1 MKKLLI
7 SLSVLLLFTTAYA
20 QAPALIYSQEAETLF
35 QRALARYIQNDP
47 ETAKLSFLELI
58 EQHPP
63 NQRTSAARLMLS
75 KSHYKLKEYS
85 LSIATAVE
93 LQLHFPYSRYLS
105 ETDLIIGD
113 CYFHQNQVYSAAT
126 QYARVLTSRANI
138 RSKSRAADRL
148 GQLAGSDRLT
158 DRDAENLRMDFGQAI
173 INEALA
179 FGQARWPIKLGDL
192 ETGNKRLAIFLE
204 RFPNGQL
211 AALVRKTLMPDRS
224 RQQIA
229 SRPEPSSPSAST
241 PRTDETPELGPIRE
255 PENARYKIGVIAPLG
270 IAPGE
275 DLRDGILLA
284 RELNPLTSRD
294 QVGLIF
300 EDSEGDPIRAVRAA
314 QRLIKEHD
322 VLAIIGALSSAETTP
337 LAAMLSAQD
346 VPLIAPTA
354 SNDGIASLSPY
365 VFQVNATPGAQGR
378 RIAEHAVRKQ
388 GLRMLATLASR
399 DTYGRR
405 IAREFTAK
413 AEELGAEVLIQEW
426 YESGTTDYRRQFE
439 RIRSA
444 GLALDPP
451 DDLAVQIDSL
461 ILKGIHVNPPP
472 PVEVDPDTVQ
482 PEIVETLDGILIAGD
497 DTDILLIAP
506 QFHSALVP
514 AQVLGSDGWNH
525 TEVARDGGNY
535 VDGAIFVAKYY
546 GQSQLESVQDFVN
559 AYRSRFSKDQ
569 NIVAALGYDAML
581 AVLKSINAGGTTRER
596 LRERLETLTD
606 VPGATGRISFGKGD
620 RENGW
625 MYLLTIHKG
634 KIEPLASDE
643 GEAEIE

>member
-1 MKKLLI
+1 MKKFLI
-7 SLSVLLLFTTAYA
+7 SLSILLLFTSAHA
-20 QAPALIYSQEAETLF
+20 QAPVLIYSQEVETLF

-47 ETAKLSFLELI
+47 ENSKLGFLELI
-58 EQHPP
+58 EQYPP
-63 NQRTSAARLMLS
+63 NQRTSAARLTLS
-75 KSHYKLKEYS
+75 KSHYRLKEYS

-126 QYARVLTSRANI
+126 QYARVLTSRADI
-138 RSKSRAADRL
+138 RTKSRAADRL
-148 GQLAGSDRLT
+148 GQLAGSDKLT
-158 DRDAENLRMDFGQAI
+158 DRDIGNLKMDFGQAI

-211 AALVRKTLMPDRS
+211 AALVRQTLMPNRPK
-224 RQQIA
+224 IA
-229 SRPEPSSPSAST
+229 SRPEPISPSTST
-241 PRTDETPELGPIRE
+241 PISAETAEPGPIRE
-255 PENARYKIGVIAPLG
+255 PENARYKIGVIAPLNT
-270 IAPGE
+270 PVGE

-294 QVGLIF
+294 QVGLLF
-300 EDSEGDPIRAVRAA
+300 KDSEGDPIRAVRAA
-314 QRLIKEHD
+314 QRLIEEHD

-337 LAAMLSAQD
+337 LAAMLSARE

-354 SNDGIASLSPY
+354 SDDGIASLSPY

-399 DTYGRR
+399 DTYGHR

-444 GLALDPP
+444 GLALEPP
-451 DDLAVQIDSL
+451 DDLATEIDSL
-461 ILKGIHVNPPP
+461 ILGGIHVNPPP
-472 PVEVDPDTVQ
+472 PIEVDPDTVQ
-482 PEIVETLDGILIAGD
+482 PEIVETLDGILIAGG

-506 QFHSALVP
+506 QFHSALIP

-525 TEVARDGGNY
+525 AEVARDGGNY
-535 VDGAIFVAKYY
+535 VDGAVFVAKYY

-559 AYRSRFSKDQ
+559 AYRSRFGKDQ

-581 AVLKSINAGGTTRER
+581 SVLKSINAGGTTRER

-606 VPGATGRISFGKGD
+606 VPGATGRISFGKGN

-625 MYLLTIHKG
+625 MYLLTISKR
-634 KIEPLASDE
+634 KIEPIASDE